1 MQSHEFVSETGTFV
15 TITLPNSDK
24 HTRYRK
30 ITLRDDT
37 GFYGGGMVEC
47 AFKDT
52 KDVRDLFAIQRI
64 DGVHKAHD
72 KMPFNGFLVKAPA
85 VAPDATYRQIHF
97 IETRF
102 LPTKM
107 VWVGVEASVD
117 ALSGLFHPICKMV
130 FSQVRT
136 ARTPEYMPVR
146 SWDDYDYSP
155 EWRRIKMPSHIN
167 IANAGVNDGVFLF
180 ADGRVMTDKNNKA
193 DVAEFVSKCPTEHV
207 LHTIMGKENVVDGKV
222 YGRKIHKIIPL
233 GTANVRLSEMRTTEH
248 LMEVYSGVALNDL
261 RAQRHALREELAQYV
276 FNPVRMTRLHG
287 DDALD
292 IMADCY

>member
-30 ITLRDDT
+30 ITLPDDT

-52 KDVRDLFAIQRI
+52 KEVRDLFAIHRI

-72 KMPFNGFLVKAPA
+72 KAPFNGLLIKAPA
-85 VAPDATYRQIHF
+85 VAPDATYRQINF
-97 IETRF
+97 VETRF

-146 SWDDYDYSP
+146 SWDNYDYD
-155 EWRRIKMPSHIN
+155 RVCRAVRFPSRIN

-180 ADGRVMTDKNNKA
+180 ADGRVKTDKNNDD
-193 DVAEFVSKCPTEHV
+193 DVREFVSGCPVEHV
-207 LHTIMGKENVVDGKV
+207 LHTIIGKEYVFDGKV
-222 YGRKIHKIIPL
+222 YNHHIHKIVPL
-233 GTANVRLSEMRTTEH
+233 GTANIRLSEMRTTEH
-248 LMEVYSGVALNDL
+248 MMEVYAGEAMNDL